1 MFVLFRF
8 VAFEEK
14 HYDRTLS
21 NATIVGEIKVHSQ
34 SECCQK
40 CVAIPAC
47 KSVNIY
53 YGKICQLNEA
63 DRFRNGTKLE
73 VQKNCVYVGMKR
85 EFVPRCREKG
95 ANKEITNDLNP
106 GF

>member
-14 HYDRTLS
+14 HYDRSLS
-21 NATIVGEIKVHSQ
+21 NGTIVGEIKVNSQ

-47 KSVNIY
+47 KSVNIC
-53 YGKICQLNEA
+53 YGENCQLNEA